1 MSRLWG
7 GERQKNLEE
16 FMSYFDGRPHFRRPI
31 LAIVGGTRLGKSML
45 AADVC
50 RRVAAKIGLAD
61 FLEITV
67 EDSEQMDLADFDHS
81 IHAGVV
87 LDGVGDALF
96 LKRHR
101 EALQGRPKLVKS
113 GKSATNVY
121 AYAYTF
127 CGRAVVATFDLSA
140 ANLDR
145 LRTDHWLAERQNVLL
160 LLLEEPAF
168 FDPADLLEEVRTPT
182 RRNAKRMWV
191 GSPLQ
196 ARHLHS

>member
-1 MSRLWG
+1 
-7 GERQKNLEE
+7 
-16 FMSYFDGRPHFRRPI
+16 MSYFHGHPQFRRQI
-31 LAIVGGTRLGKSML
+31 LAVVGGTRLGKSLL

-61 FLEITV
+61 FLEIMV
-67 EDSEQMDLADFDHS
+67 EDSEQVDLADFDRS

-127 CGRAVVATFDLSA
+127 CVRAVVATFDISA
-140 ANLDR
+140 ANLDK
-145 LRTDHWLAERQNVLL
+145 LRTDHWLAERQNVCYCCW
-160 LLLEEPAF
+160 
-168 FDPADLLEEVRTPT
+168 
-182 RRNAKRMWV
+182 K
-191 GSPLQ
+191 SPLFLIRQ
-196 ARHLHS
+196 TCWRQSAHQPVAMQNACGWALPCRHAT